1 MSTRCRG
8 LTTSGRRIFRPAL
21 EQIIDMCHL
30 LVRLAGEIDRGF
42 LKRRFTSV
50 CTTGPGQSPL
60 PKRLIAGL
68 RTPT

>member
-30 LVRLAGEIDRGF
+30 LVRLAGEIDRV
-42 LKRRFTSV
+42 S
-50 CTTGPGQSPL
+50 
-60 PKRLIAGL
+60 
-68 RTPT
+68 